1 MKIKI
6 LLLINGLAN
15 SGSEQSLIG
24 FLNYLDYE
32 KYEAHILILK
42 GPDDLVS
49 LVPQEVKIH
58 YLYKDNPYF
67 DVSYICGLKKIFKDK
82 NFKILLPFLSV
93 KFLGLFNTKLCNHTC
108 NSIRKRSV
116 SFKEKFHVAIAYEY
130 VTMKY
135 LVNKINADKKIVR
148 HNYGDIVVTQKD
160 IELFKKCD
168 NVIALTPLLKEEL
181 SEKFF
186 IPKDKISVISSNFNN
201 EEIINKS
208 QEFNV
213 DFKAQYNFVSVGR
226 ITELKRFDLIID
238 AMKILKDKNIDFMCH
253 LIGGTCSNK
262 DNENYFEKIKEQ
274 VINLG
279 LENNINFVGE
289 TLNPFP
295 YVKNCNIYLQA
306 SDVEAAS
313 RSVIEALILG
323 KPCLSTETVGG
334 KALIKEGIKGELCPV
349 NDVKAF
355 ADKLIYMIENL
366 DKYSKEPQFINNN
379 KIMEEYYKIF
389 EM

>member
-1 MKIKI
+1 MKKKI

-24 FLNYLDYE
+24 FLNYLDYD

-42 GPDDLVS
+42 GPDDLVP
-49 LVPQEVKIH
+49 LVPREVKIH

-67 DVSYICGLKKIFKDK
+67 DNKNGFKQIFKDK
-82 NFKILLPFLSV
+82 NYKLILPFLTV

-135 LVNKINADKKIVR
+135 LVNRINADKKIVR
-148 HNYGDIVVTQKD
+148 HNYGDIVVNKKD

-168 NVIALTPLLKEEL
+168 HVIALTPLLKEEL
-181 SEKFF
+181 SEKFY

-201 EEIINKS
+201 NEIIDKS
-208 QEFNV
+208 KEYLVN
-213 DFKAQYNFVSVGR
+213 FKAKYNFVSVGR

-238 AMKILKDKNIDFMCH
+238 AMKILKDKNYDFQCH

-274 VINLG
+274 VNNLG
-279 LENNINFVGE
+279 LENEINFVGE

-295 YVKNCNIYLQA
+295 YVLNSDIYLQA

-334 KALIKEGIKGELCPV
+334 KALIKEGINGELCPINNV
-349 NDVKAF
+349 EILAN
-355 ADKLIYMIENL
+355 KLIYMIENL
-366 DKYSKEPQFINNN
+366 DKYNKEPQLVDNDE
-379 KIMEEYYKIF
+379 IMEKYYSIF
-389 EM
+389 